1 MSYILA
7 KPVQMCVSEQKYTW
21 KILLYLV
28 YDLLLPRYFKH
39 WYFLINESE
48 SLQLR
53 NKDLRH
59 TPNTQVHLCH
69 FQQCWQ
75 EVCSLSWLWK
85 LNPSS
90 LLENYRKCSLCYMY
104 VVCFMFQICLR
115 VCVRSFLLNIF
126 CLIWFWR
133 TLHWFLFHLWLP
145 SELWY
150 LREKY

>member
-59 TPNTQVHLCH
+59 TPNTQVHL
-69 FQQCWQ
+69 
-75 EVCSLSWLWK
+75 VI
-85 LNPSS
+85 SS
-90 LLENYRKCSLCYMY
+90 SVGKRS
-104 VVCFMFQICLR
+104 
-115 VCVRSFLLNIF
+115 VRLADCGN
-126 CLIWFWR
+126 
-133 TLHWFLFHLWLP
+133 
-145 SELWY
+145 
-150 LREKY
+150 